1 MKNPVTDFAQA
12 IRCMAG
18 RQQKT
23 INWALCQLADN
34 CGGITAEQFV
44 QLLADQIDT
53 RGEGAADENPV

>member
-23 INWALCQLADN
+23 INCAMCQLADN
-34 CGGITAEQFV
+34 CGSITAEQFV
-44 QLLADQIDT
+44 QLLADKMDT
-53 RGEGAADENPV
+53 RGEGEAVENPV